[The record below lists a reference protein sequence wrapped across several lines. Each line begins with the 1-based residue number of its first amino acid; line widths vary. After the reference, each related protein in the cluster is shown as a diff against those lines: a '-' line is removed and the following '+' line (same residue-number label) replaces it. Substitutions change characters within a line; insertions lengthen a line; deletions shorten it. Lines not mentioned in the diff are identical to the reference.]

1 MIKLFAQIT
10 KPDNG
15 YLPDREASQRYI
27 EQDGTEY
34 LYEVKHVEIGR
45 SSTKAHLKDKNWVFN
60 SVNLSFFVSESG
72 KPVREYDI
80 FKNEL
85 KMKQIQ
91 CMYINML

>member
-34 LYEVKHVEIGR
+34 LV
-45 SSTKAHLKDKNWVFN
+45 
-60 SVNLSFFVSESG
+60 
-72 KPVREYDI
+72 
-80 FKNEL
+80 
-85 KMKQIQ
+85 
-91 CMYINML
+91 